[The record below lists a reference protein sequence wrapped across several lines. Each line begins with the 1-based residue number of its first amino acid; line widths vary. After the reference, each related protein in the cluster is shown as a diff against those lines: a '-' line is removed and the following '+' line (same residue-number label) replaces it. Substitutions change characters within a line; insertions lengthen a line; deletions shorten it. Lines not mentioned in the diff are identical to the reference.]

1 MSLSRAQ
8 MVISD
13 DDDFTLTERRFF
25 FFLYLFI
32 YFFQGVGAVGRAEK
46 VEWGHQ
52 VGNLWLSF

>member
-25 FFLYLFI
+25 SLFIYLFI
-32 YFFQGVGAVGRAEK
+32 FSKGWGQLAELK
-46 VEWGHQ
+46 R
-52 VGNLWLSF
+52 